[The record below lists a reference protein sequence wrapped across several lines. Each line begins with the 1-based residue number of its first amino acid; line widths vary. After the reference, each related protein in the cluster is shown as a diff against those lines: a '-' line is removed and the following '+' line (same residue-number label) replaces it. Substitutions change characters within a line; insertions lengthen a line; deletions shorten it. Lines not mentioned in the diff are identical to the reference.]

1 MVRVAITSILGIM
14 IFCLADFSGA
24 SAKNWNTGNN
34 SQTASNQTKTLAM
47 SKKMNESTSRFIRDK
62 YSCIIGNDQSQRP
75 KEADNR
81 ELQDINFAFAY
92 LDNDNSLDLIQGYDK
107 EPKDEFNITEP
118 LEYMVFLSSKKK
130 FTPAVKTLLARKILV
145 QDFNG
150 DGKDDVFFL
159 AAGNHAPPRKG
170 FHNTIL
176 LSVKD
181 GHKYESVDGGSRISH
196 GGGAGDLDKDG
207 DIDVVVAN
215 GQQKTV
221 QLLTNKGDGTF
232 KATSLINE
240 WQHGKKDHF
249 YTAEVWDIDGD
260 GFLDVVLGTPEVGL
274 VFLWGLPS
282 SKDSPKFSSKQR
294 FSPPIL
300 KDRLPLDMAFADFDG
315 DGHDEMAIIDTRI
328 FDKRYRG
335 WGITLVNFDG
345 NRKPTIR
352 SVYDDDPQ
360 QNFHWHGWID
370 ACDVDGDGDIDLSAQ
385 MIGNNDLRKY
395 PNVGKIEWINQD
407 GNWTQKIINRDE
419 LLSQQKRSSTSM
431 TNKGPNNNATTLT
444 PQPSVETPDGT
455 TPSKELCKAALL
467 PSGYDW
473 NSQKPLWVTEAK
485 RCGLDV
491 AMCNKFASKYGS

>member
-1 MVRVAITSILGIM
+1 MIGVISSVVRKTLTFV
-14 IFCLADFSGA
+14 LALML
-24 SAKNWNTGNN
+24 SATACAGNWNTGDNN
-34 SQTASNQTKTLAM
+34 QMASNQIKTLVM
-47 SKKMNESTSRFIRDK
+47 FKRVNESTSRFIRDK
-62 YSCIIGNDQSQRP
+62 YSCIIGKDQSQRP

-107 EPKDEFNITEP
+107 EPKNEFNITEP
-118 LEYMVFLSSKKK
+118 LDYKVFLSSKKK
-130 FTPAVKTLLARKILV
+130 FAPAVKTLLARKILV

-170 FHNTIL
+170 FPNTIL
-176 LSVKD
+176 LSVND
-181 GHKYESVDGGSRISH
+181 GHKYERVDGGSRISH

-240 WQHGKKDHF
+240 WQHSKKDHF

-315 DGHDEMAIIDTRI
+315 DGHDEMAIIDSRI
-328 FDKRYRG
+328 FDNRYRG
-335 WGITLVNFDG
+335 WGITVVDFDG
-345 NRKPTIR
+345 KRKPTIK

-370 ACDVDGDGDIDLSAQ
+370 ACDVDGDGDMDLSAQ
-385 MIGNNDLRKY
+385 MMGNNELRKY
-395 PNVGKIEWINQD
+395 PNVGKIEWINQ
-407 GNWTQKIINRDE
+407 GASWSQKIINRDE
-419 LLSQQKRSSTSM
+419 LLSQQKRSSTSL
-431 TNKGPNNNATTLT
+431 TNKGANNNATTFT
-444 PQPSVETPDGT
+444 PQTTPD
-455 TPSKELCKAALL
+455 TPDNTIK
-467 PSGYDW
+467 
-473 NSQKPLWVTEAK
+473 NK
-485 RCGLDV
+485 RFSITLDITHHLRTH
-491 AMCNKFASKYGS
+491 

>member
-1 MVRVAITSILGIM
+1 MVRVAITFVFALMVSLTSVIGS
-14 IFCLADFSGA
+14 AT
-24 SAKNWNTGNN
+24 AKNWNNGNN
-34 SQTASNQTKTLAM
+34 SQTASNQNTTLAM
-47 SKKMNESTSRFIRDK
+47 STKVNESTSRFIRDK
-62 YSCIIGNDQSQRP
+62 YSCIIGKDQSQRP

-81 ELQDINFAFAY
+81 DLQDINFAFAY
-92 LDNDNSLDLIQGYDK
+92 LDKDNALDLIQGYDK
-107 EPKDEFNITEP
+107 EPKNEFNITEP
-118 LEYMVFLSSKKK
+118 MDYKVILSSKKT
-130 FTPAVKTLLARKILV
+130 FAPAIKTLLARKILV

-150 DGKDDVFFL
+150 DGRDDVFFL

-170 FHNTIL
+170 FPNTIL

-181 GHKYESVDGGSRISH
+181 GHEYKRVDGGSRISH
-196 GGGAGDLDKDG
+196 GGGAGDFDKDG

-232 KATSLINE
+232 KAISLINK

-249 YTAEVWDIDGD
+249 YTAEVWDIDRD
-260 GFLDVVLGTPEVGL
+260 GYLDVVLGTPEVGL

-315 DGHDEMAIIDTRI
+315 DGHDEMAVIDSRI
-328 FDKRYRG
+328 CDKRYRG
-335 WGITLVNFDG
+335 WCITLVDFDG
-345 NRKPTIR
+345 KRKPTIK
-352 SVYDDDPQ
+352 SLYDDDPQ

-370 ACDVDGDGDIDLSAQ
+370 ACDVDGDGDMDLSAQ

-395 PNVGKIEWINQD
+395 PNVGKIEWINQ
-407 GNWTQKIINRDE
+407 GKNWSQKIINRGE
-419 LLSQQKRSSTSM
+419 LLSQQNLSSTSIS
-431 TNKGPNNNATTLT
+431 NKAANKNATTVT
-444 PQPSVETPDGT
+444 PKPSVEAPDGT
-455 TPSKELCKAALL
+455 TPSKELCTGAVL

-473 NSQKPLWVTEAK
+473 NNKKPLWVSEAK
-485 RCGLDV
+485 RRGLNV
-491 AMCNKFASKYGS
+491 TMCSILSQ